1 MHDKK
6 IVILGDSPATYTCGI
21 YLFTANLQPV
31 IIKKNMGLDYICTFV
46 PGLDV
51 DKNEYNKKCHDQAS
65 NMGITIYNTEK
76 IDISEVNGKFI
87 VKYDENVIE
96 CDILVSDMPLS
107 LKSNENLFVVENLL
121 LEKEAIV
128 VAGVGCMIAF
138 EIKDMV
144 H

>member
-1 MHDKK
+1 MEDKK

-87 VKYDENVIE
+87 LKYDKNVIE

-138 EIKDMV
+138 EIKDMI